1 MGLEAVIEEIRAK
14 GQAEADAIRGET
26 RKEVSRI
33 LQASQEKAEKVKL
46 AAEESVEKTIRN
58 IESQESSAANLVV
71 KRELLNS
78 QKELLD
84 QVYRDVLKNLQA
96 LPENF
101 HREAI
106 KSLLLGAKKQI
117 PDGVVHCSARDL
129 QALKDVIGQNAEFKG
144 YTPGSPVDIE
154 GGIIVESRDGTLQI
168 DSSYRTFLNQVWET
182 GLKDASDILFG

>member
-1 MGLEAVIEEIRAK
+1 MGLEAVIGEIRAK
-14 GQAEADAIRGET
+14 GQKEADAIREET

-33 LQASQEKAEKVKL
+33 LLESQEKAEKIKL
-46 AAEESVEKTIRN
+46 AADESVEKSIRN
-58 IESQESSAANLVV
+58 IESQETSAANLMV

-84 QVYRDVLKNLQA
+84 QVYQEVLKILQT

-106 KSLLLGAKKQI
+106 KLLLFGARGQI
-117 PDGVVHCSARDL
+117 PEGIVHCNARDM
-129 QALKDVIGQNAEFKG
+129 QALKELLGQNSEFKG
-144 YTPGSPVDIE
+144 YTPGSTVEIE

-182 GLKDASDILFG
+182 GLKDASDILFS

>member
-1 MGLEAVIEEIRAK
+1 MGLEAVIGEIRSK
-14 GQAEADAIRGET
+14 GQKEADAIREGAK
-26 RKEVSRI
+26 KEVSRI
-33 LQASQEKAEKVKL
+33 LADSQLKAEKIKL
-46 AAEESVEKTIRN
+46 AVEESVEKNITI
-58 IESQESSAANLVV
+58 IESQEISAANLIV

-84 QVYRDVLKNLQA
+84 QVYQNTLKTLQA

-101 HREAI
+101 HRETI
-106 KSLLLGAKKQI
+106 KSLLHGAMGQI
-117 PDGVVHCSARDL
+117 PEGIVHCSARDM
-129 QALKDVIGQNAEFKG
+129 QVLKDVIGQNSEFKG
-144 YTPGSPVDIE
+144 YTSGNPVNIE